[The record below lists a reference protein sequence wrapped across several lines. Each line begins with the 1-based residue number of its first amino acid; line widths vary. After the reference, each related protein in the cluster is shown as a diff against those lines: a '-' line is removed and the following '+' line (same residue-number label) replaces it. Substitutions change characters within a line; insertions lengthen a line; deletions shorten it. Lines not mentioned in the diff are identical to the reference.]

1 MSAFS
6 CSYLLFCGWPHRKRM
21 GKLSA
26 AMMAAVFS
34 ENRREN
40 RAAGKRQPPGIVVA
54 GAKGIEPPTPGFG
67 DRCSSS

>member
-1 MSAFS
+1 
-6 CSYLLFCGWPHRKRM
+6 M

-40 RAAGKRQPPGIVVA
+40 RAAGKRQPPGIVLA